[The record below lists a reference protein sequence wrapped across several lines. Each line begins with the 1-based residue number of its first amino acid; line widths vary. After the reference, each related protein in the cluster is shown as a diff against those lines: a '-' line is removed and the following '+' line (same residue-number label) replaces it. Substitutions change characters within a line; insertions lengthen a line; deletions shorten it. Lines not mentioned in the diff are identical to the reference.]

1 MMDYE
6 WYVEGEGYDMITE
19 ERIQR
24 TTNREWLEYAKKYCF
39 GMADQYRKNRQN
51 AVSVTAYDNQT
62 KLYFMWAKLWRKAC
76 ERLESLDENVD

>member
-24 TTNREWLEYAKKYCF
+24 TTNREWLEYAKKYCS
-39 GMADQYRKNRQN
+39 GMANRYRKNRQN
-51 AVSVTAYDNQT
+51 AVNMTAYDRHT
-62 KLYFMWAKLWRKAC
+62 KMYFMWAKLWRKAC
-76 ERLESLDENVD
+76 ERLESLNENVD